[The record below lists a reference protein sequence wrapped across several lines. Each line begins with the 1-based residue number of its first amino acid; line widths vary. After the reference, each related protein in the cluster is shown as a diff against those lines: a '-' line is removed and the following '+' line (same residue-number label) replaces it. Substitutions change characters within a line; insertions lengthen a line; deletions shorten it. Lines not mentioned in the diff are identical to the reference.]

1 MLKLYLKFSKKVKG
15 KNCDRQMTSDDSICA
30 SNPCWNAGACTPNE
44 ENTAYTCAC
53 LPGTSGKHCNL
64 ISPSFCGLQNPCQN
78 NATCE
83 LIKKNGIM
91 QATCQCNGYWT
102 GQYCETEL
110 MECDQSKPC
119 HNGGFCFEKVCKC
132 PRDFRGHF
140 CEVYGNWFF
149 FTFLHIVRLNCSSL
163 VFQINF
169 QIKLKEPPKIA
180 VLKSGSL
187 VENVKEKSIKII
199 NRGFLFATA
208 TIIYDRKVND
218 NRVSYEQKRT
228 LGFLSETLFT
238 IQPSEII
245 NDQGGAAL
253 NVNVVFGPSFTAKV
267 SNVDTQTECYRLS
280 GIFFAAS
287 WDKVECWFIQWWY
300 LAYVIF
306 III

>member
-1 MLKLYLKFSKKVKG
+1 
-15 KNCDRQMTSDDSICA
+15 
-30 SNPCWNAGACTPNE
+30 
-44 ENTAYTCAC
+44 
-53 LPGTSGKHCNL
+53 
-64 ISPSFCGLQNPCQN
+64 
-78 NATCE
+78 
-83 LIKKNGIM
+83 
-91 QATCQCNGYWT
+91 
-102 GQYCETEL
+102 
-110 MECDQSKPC
+110 
-119 HNGGFCFEKVCKC
+119 
-132 PRDFRGHF
+132 
-140 CEVYGNWFF
+140 
-149 FTFLHIVRLNCSSL
+149 LHIVRLNCSSL

-287 WDKVECWFIQWWY
+287 WDKVEC
-300 LAYVIF
+300 
-306 III
+306 